1 MLPSL
6 RPDGGA
12 MDFAGF
18 QQRIAAIYGKR
29 DRRRGLD
36 GTFRRLV
43 EEMGELARAL
53 RHGDPRALEDEV
65 SDVLAWTVSLASLVG
80 VDTARAV
87 PPHARAPPN
96 QSPHHPCRVL
106 MHERGSPGCPPGA
119 DPGRRDRG

>member
-53 RHGDPRALEDEV
+53 RHGDPRALEDEAR
-65 SDVLAWTVSLASLVG
+65 DVVAGTVSLAPLGG
-80 VDTARAV
+80 VDPARPVRRYASGC
-87 PPHARAPPN
+87 PKCGAPP
-96 QSPHHPCRVL
+96 CA
-106 MHERGSPGCPPGA
+106 CPAEPVPA
-119 DPGRRDRG
+119 PS

>member
-1 MLPSL
+1 
-6 RPDGGA
+6 
-12 MDFAGF
+12 MDFTGF
-18 QQRIAAIYGKR
+18 QQRIAAIYGER

-65 SDVLAWTVSLASLVG
+65 SDVLAWTVSLASIVG

-87 PPHARAPPN
+87 RRYA
-96 QSPHHPCRVL
+96 S
-106 MHERGSPGCPPGA
+106 GCPKCGASPCACPAEPVPVPSLPGSDA
-119 DPGRRDRG
+119 